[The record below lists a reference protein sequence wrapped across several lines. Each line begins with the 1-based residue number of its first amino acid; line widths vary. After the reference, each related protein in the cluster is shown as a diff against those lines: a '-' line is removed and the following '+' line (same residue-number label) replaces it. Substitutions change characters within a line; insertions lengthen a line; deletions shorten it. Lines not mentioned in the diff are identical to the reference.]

1 MEINILFSSF
11 IANTVQNF
19 AFVPKDAAGQLKKKI
34 TVNEESEAFV
44 QLDPNTLLKLSAI
57 YQPIELMTK
66 NTIVIF
72 LQPKNLVSV
81 AWFLISGDSVLIP
94 ESKS

>member
-1 MEINILFSSF
+1 MPKDTAIDTARLQMEINILFSSF

-66 NTIVIF
+66 NT
-72 LQPKNLVSV
+72 LWNR
-81 AWFLISGDSVLIP
+81 G
-94 ESKS
+94 

>member
-1 MEINILFSSF
+1 LPKDTAIDTARLQMEINILFSSF

-81 AWFLISGDSVLIP
+81 A
-94 ESKS
+94 

>member
-1 MEINILFSSF
+1 MPKDTAIDTARLQMEINILFSSF

-81 AWFLISGDSVLIP
+81 A
-94 ESKS
+94 

>member
-1 MEINILFSSF
+1 MPKDTATDTARLQMEINILFSSF

-81 AWFLISGDSVLIP
+81 A
-94 ESKS
+94 